1 MAEIVNLAAVRRLS
15 QNSTPVDNCN
25 KPEPDYRQQFL
36 DMFVP
41 VGSLPKKRYARPDK
55 KMIRSST

>member
-1 MAEIVNLAAVRRLS
+1 MTATIVDLAVVRRQL
-15 QNSTPVDNCN
+15 QTPQPCAPEPA

-41 VGSLPKKRYARPDK
+41 VGSLPKKRRYARPK
-55 KMIRSST
+55 R